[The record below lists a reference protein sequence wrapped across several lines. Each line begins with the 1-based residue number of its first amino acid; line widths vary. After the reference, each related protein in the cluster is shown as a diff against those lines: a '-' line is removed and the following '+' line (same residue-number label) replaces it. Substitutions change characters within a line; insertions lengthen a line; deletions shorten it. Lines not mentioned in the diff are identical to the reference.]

1 MVAFLGRLVP
11 EKGVDLLLE
20 ALKLSPELYAI
31 ITGSGPE
38 AESLRAQA
46 SHLGIEERVRFTG
59 EVASMRVPALLAAA
73 DVLCLPS
80 RSTAHGAEQFGR
92 VLVEAMSMGIPP
104 VATECGGMP
113 AVVGD
118 AGLLVPMN
126 DLEALTNALRRLAG
140 DPELR
145 RELGR
150 RGRARVEALFSQRQV
165 VDDTVRFYD
174 DVLAR
179 GEA

>member
-1 MVAFLGRLVP
+1 MVVFLGRLVP

-20 ALKLSPELYAI
+20 ALKLLPELSAI
-31 ITGSGPE
+31 IAGSGPE

-46 SHLGIEERVRFTG
+46 SHLGIEARVRFTG

-92 VLVEAMSMGIPP
+92 VLVEAMSMGIPL

-113 AVVGD
+113 TVVGD
-118 AGLLVPMN
+118 AGLIVPMN
-126 DLEALTNALRRLAG
+126 DPGVLASALRRLAE
-140 DPELR
+140 DRDLR
-145 RELGR
+145 TEMGR
-150 RGRARVEALFSQRQV
+150 RGRQRVEALFSQRQV
-165 VDDTVRFYD
+165 VDDTVSFYGD
-174 DVLAR
+174 ILAR